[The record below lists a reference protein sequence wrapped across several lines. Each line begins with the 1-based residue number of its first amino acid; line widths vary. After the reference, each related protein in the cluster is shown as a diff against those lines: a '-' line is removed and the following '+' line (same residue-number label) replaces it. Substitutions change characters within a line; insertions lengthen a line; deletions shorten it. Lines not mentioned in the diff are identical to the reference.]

1 MALSLDVSAWPAH
14 EGPLVVPWNEPGN
27 PAHFHPFSTAED
39 WLAFVLR
46 FNLSVDI
53 PKPVALK
60 YLRAQKLYA
69 FAWFDYDLIKAGEL
83 VALSALERALKENYE
98 GKSKKSG
105 LAAWIEYMAEH
116 DGLNDLVLP
125 IAQRCSQPV
134 VRYLY
139 ETDAAIEERKKV
151 EGLEPNT
158 LARIRNG
165 LAHGDPFDGLN
176 WPGLSEIVRDL
187 IEYVY
192 RRRP

>member
-1 MALSLDVSAWPAH
+1 MRLSLNVSTWPAH
-14 EGPLVVPWNEPGN
+14 EGPLVVPWTEPGN
-27 PAHFHPFSTAED
+27 PAYFHPFSTAED
-39 WLAFVLR
+39 WLAFVHR
-46 FNLSVDI
+46 FDLPSSI
-53 PKPVALK
+53 PQTVALK

-98 GKSKKSG
+98 GNSKKSG

-116 DGLNDLVLP
+116 DGLTDQILP
-125 IAQRCSQPV
+125 IAQRCGQPV

-139 ETDAAIEERKKV
+139 ETDAAIEARKTV
-151 EGLEPNT
+151 GGPEPNT

-176 WPGLSEIVRDL
+176 WPGLLEIVRDL
-187 IEYVY
+187 IEYAY